1 MGKRERNRG
10 KDGEREVARITREE
24 LGTDARRGQQ
34 YAGGPDSPDV
44 IGVPGFHLEVKRVE
58 ALRLNEAISQSEND
72 AADDEVPTV
81 VFRRDRQ
88 PWRIIL
94 PYRDFLR
101 LYKKANPLIGYHVE

>member
-1 MGKRERNRG
+1 MGKRERERG
-10 KDGEREVARITREE
+10 KEGEREVAKITREI

-44 IGVPGFHLEVKRVE
+44 VGVPGFHLEVKRVE
-58 ALRLNEAISQSEND
+58 KLRLNESIEQSEND

-81 VFRRDRQ
+81 VFRRNRQ

-94 PYRDFLR
+94 PYTEFLK
-101 LYKKANPLIGYHVE
+101 LYKEARLQP